1 MPLDTS
7 RQPGPVLFGSESF
20 RTGLIAALTAG
31 SIALGGNI
39 FTERGQ
45 NTTPLQKLGS
55 GAYAGYRDT
64 LCTNTGG
71 LAKYTSCSIQNPLTC
86 SATIMSVQV
95 DSNKAPT
102 GAGMTCVMSADG
114 TATGTTAHGS
124 VFFKYATTASGRSVV
139 STPIITQGSSGAV
152 VLPPSWYVRCWH
164 AVTPGPGLREQ
175 LRVWFNEFFVP

>member
-45 NTTPLQKLGS
+45 NTVPQQKLGS
-55 GAYAGYRDT
+55 GAYAVYTDSV
-64 LCTNTGG
+64 CSNTGG
-71 LAKYTSCSIQNPLTC
+71 LAKYTSCSIQNPLTG
-86 SATIMSVQV
+86 SATIMRVQV

-102 GAGMTCVMSADG
+102 ASSITCVMSQNG
-114 TATGTTAHGS
+114 VATGSTLHGA
-124 VFFKYATTASGRSVV
+124 VFFKYAGTASGRSVV
-139 STPIITQGSSGAV
+139 STPIINSGTSGSV

-164 AVTPGPGLREQ
+164 AVTPGPGLKEQ
-175 LRVWFNEFFVP
+175 LRVWMNEYYVP